1 MYNKKRLGDILI
13 QSGYI
18 SEEDLSRALKEQQK
32 SGKRLGEILIEGEF
46 ITEDNLLKALEG
58 QLGIERIH
66 LDSIIVDRN
75 AVKTIPEALSKKYNV
90 LPIKFVEG
98 ELLVLTNDPLNIFA
112 EEDVRIASGYSI
124 KLALSSKEE
133 IKNAISKCYSEDYM
147 QKTAEEYRL
156 LEKSENIEDEL
167 DMDLKNAPSVKL
179 VDSIIENAVRS
190 KASDI
195 HIEPF
200 EHRVAVRY
208 RIDGELKKQFDSPK
222 EPLAG
227 LITRIKIM
235 GNMNIAERRVPQD
248 GRILTKV
255 DNESIDMRVSI
266 LPTVNGEKVVIRILD
281 KSALNVDK
289 ETLG

>member
-147 QKTAEEYRL
+147 QKTA
-156 LEKSENIEDEL
+156 
-167 DMDLKNAPSVKL
+167 
-179 VDSIIENAVRS
+179 
-190 KASDI
+190 
-195 HIEPF
+195 
-200 EHRVAVRY
+200 
-208 RIDGELKKQFDSPK
+208 
-222 EPLAG
+222 
-227 LITRIKIM
+227 
-235 GNMNIAERRVPQD
+235 
-248 GRILTKV
+248 
-255 DNESIDMRVSI
+255 
-266 LPTVNGEKVVIRILD
+266 
-281 KSALNVDK
+281 
-289 ETLG
+289 